1 MGVRSTVQPILDSL
15 EVAQGEIPNVL
26 RAALRDLGEAT
37 LEHVKVNWPIDTG
50 DSLAAWTLV
59 EVGAYVEL
67 GVTSFTLENYA
78 EHDGREYAQ
87 YVHTQLAYGGPVP
100 LATRLIAEAELGLR
114 AGVEAYLS
122 DRVLALLVPKP
133 AAPAEPR

>member
-1 MGVRSTVQPILDSL
+1 MGVRSTVQPILDAL

-26 RAALRDLGEAT
+26 RAALRDLGEAV

-59 EVGAYVEL
+59 EVGAYVDM

-78 EHDGREYAQ
+78 EHDGREYAE
-87 YVHTQLAYGGPVP
+87 YVHTQVQYGGPVP
-100 LATRLIAEAELGLR
+100 LATRLITEAELGLQ

-122 DRVLALLVPKP
+122 DRVLELLVPRP
-133 AAPAEPR
+133 APPTEPR